1 MDFSDLMNIASS
13 NQVNAVNKVGLKAEK
28 NSMAEKFLKFCN
40 SKSDALL

>member
-28 NSMAEKFLKFCN
+28 KQHG
-40 SKSDALL
+40 